1 MSLQKLYLIALYIC
15 GYSLETVTTL
25 TLTGHINRFKIP
37 INSNLRSSLTMGI
50 GNSFG
55 KLFRIS
61 TYGESHGKGVGV
73 IVDGCP
79 PRIPLSEADIQ
90 IELDRRKPGQSRL
103 TTPRD
108 EEDIVELLSGTVDGI
123 TSGTSIG
130 LLVRNKDQ
138 RSKDYD
144 DMATKYRPSH
154 ADATYDAKYGVR
166 AVAGGGRS
174 SARETI
180 GRVAAGAIAKKILK
194 LYSGVEIIGYVQSVQ
209 DICTNDVNHDTVTLE
224 MVESNIVRCP
234 DSVVAAKMIDRID
247 EIRFPSNHLLIY

>member
-1 MSLQKLYLIALYIC
+1 MQCFVLLVVLFPILGHSLYAVVRGNI
-15 GYSLETVTTL
+15 
-25 TLTGHINRFKIP
+25 R
-37 INSNLRSSLTMGI
+37 MGL

-55 KLFRIS
+55 KVFRIS
-61 TYGESHGKGVGV
+61 TFGESHGKGVGV
-73 IVDGCP
+73 IIDGCP
-79 PRIPLSEADIQ
+79 PRIPLDEADIQ

-108 EEDIVELLSGTVDGI
+108 EEDIAEIYSGVSNGLTTGTPIGI
-123 TSGTSIG
+123 I
-130 LLVRNKDQ
+130 VKNKDQ

-144 DMATKYRPSH
+144 DLNTKYRPSH

-194 LYSGVEIIGYVQSVQ
+194 LYSNVEIIGYVQSVQ
-209 DICTNDVNHDTVTLE
+209 DVKLVGVDYDSVTQEMVRNERLLLLYHQLLLLE
-224 MVESNIVRCP
+224 M
-234 DSVVAAKMIDRID
+234 
-247 EIRFPSNHLLIY
+247 LLIILLYSILFYIMKGGSKYCPMSR